1 MKTLAIA
8 STTLSM
14 ACLLAATAGS
24 AATIN
29 VPLDQPT
36 IQDAVNASAAGDTI
50 VVAPGVY
57 TEKVTVRKGL
67 DDLVIMGVE
76 QPPDVPF
83 PTIACPGKG
92 DDGVRVKA
100 SRVTVSGFQIVGCN
114 NGLRLDYAPGGVGST
129 LRIDGARTG
138 VNIRNSPGARIS
150 GSTITNSTGAPG
162 ILAAYAAFLTLDGN
176 VVEGAYREGVR
187 VSNATGATIT
197 GNTISGA
204 AGSDGLRLD
213 RVAGGTVSGNVITGS
228 KNDGLRIAN
237 SPQVVLTSNRADG
250 NRHFGI
256 RVDKCAP
263 IASVSDVLAAG
274 NTATG
279 NLAGDIRVRK

>member
-1 MKTLAIA
+1 MKTFA
-8 STTLSM
+8 STGLAV
-14 ACLLAATAGS
+14 ACLLTARVGP
-24 AATIN
+24 AGTIG
-29 VPLDQPT
+29 VPFDQPT
-36 IQDAVNASAAGDTI
+36 IQDAVDVAVAGDTI
-50 VVAPGVY
+50 VVSPGVY
-57 TEKVTVRKGL
+57 AEKVTVRRGL

-92 DDGVRVKA
+92 ADGVRVKA
-100 SRVTVSGFQIVGCN
+100 ARVTVSGFQIVGCN
-114 NGLRLDYAPGGVGST
+114 NGLRLDYAPGGVGSG

-150 GSTITNSTGAPG
+150 ASTVTNATGAQG
-162 ILAAYAAFLTLDGN
+162 ILAAYAPFLTLDGN
-176 VVEGAYREGVR
+176 VVGGTYREGVR
-187 VSNATGATIT
+187 VSNAAGATIT

-204 AGSDGLRLD
+204 GGSDGLRLD

-228 KNDGLRIAN
+228 NNDGLRIAN
-237 SPQVVLTSNRADG
+237 SPQVKLTYNRADA

-263 IASVSDVLAAG
+263 VASVDDVLNGG